1 MSFFAL
7 IDKYEPEKLYIT
19 EKYTKN
25 TSDSAKKNQNFKVEK
40 NDVTEKK

>member
-7 IDKYEPEKLYIT
+7 IDKYELEKLYIT

-25 TSDSAKKNQNFKVEK
+25 TSNSAKKNSKFQGR
-40 NDVTEKK
+40 KK

>member
-7 IDKYEPEKLYIT
+7 IDKYKPEKLYIT

-25 TSDSAKKNQNFKVEK
+25 TYDSAKKKFKIRI
-40 NDVTEKK
+40 